1 VKERVIII
9 GPAHPLRGG
18 LATFNQRLATEFIKE
33 GADVPLFHF
42 PCNILPCCFPAKPN
56 TAPKPHRKTT
66 IEPLINSINPLNW
79 IRVGKYLQK
88 KKPDLIVVRYWIP
101 FMGPALGTILRLV
114 KRNRHTK
121 IICIADNIIPHE
133 HRPGDATFTRYF
145 LKTCDGFITMSEK
158 VLADLRKFE
167 SKKPAQLVQHP
178 LVRQFW
184 RKDFKRSSP

>member
-1 VKERVIII
+1 VKEQVIIM

-33 GADVPLFHF
+33 GAECTLVSFSLQYPALLF
-42 PCNILPCCFPAKPN
+42 PGKTQYSTEA
-56 TAPKPHRKTT
+56 APEQLI
-66 IEPLINSINPLNW
+66 IEPLINSIDPLNW

-101 FMGPALGTILRLV
+101 FMGPALGTILRMV

-121 IICIADNIIPHE
+121 IICIADNVIPHE

-145 LKTCDGFITMSEK
+145 
-158 VLADLRKFE
+158 
-167 SKKPAQLVQHP
+167 
-178 LVRQFW
+178 
-184 RKDFKRSSP
+184 